1 MTSFPLNWYSTFLFP
16 GEESKLE
23 TIKMMGT
30 CIKINAISLNFKINT
45 PNLVGMCAYELPI
58 NVQNSM
64 QKDVVSAKISLK
76 VLGGYFFGLTLYI
89 LH

>member
-30 CIKINAISLNFKINT
+30 CIKI
-45 PNLVGMCAYELPI
+45 
-58 NVQNSM
+58 
-64 QKDVVSAKISLK
+64 
-76 VLGGYFFGLTLYI
+76 
-89 LH
+89 